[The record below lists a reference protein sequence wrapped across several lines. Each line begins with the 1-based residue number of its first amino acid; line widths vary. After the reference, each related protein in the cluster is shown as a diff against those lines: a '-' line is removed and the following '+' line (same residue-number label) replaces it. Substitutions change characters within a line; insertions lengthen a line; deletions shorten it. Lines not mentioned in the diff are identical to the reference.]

1 MARNSKENSSKKA
14 ALDYHEFPQP
24 GKLEIRAT
32 KPLANQRDLS
42 RAYSPG
48 VAEACLEI
56 KEDENTASKYTSKGN
71 LVAVISN
78 GTAVLGLGNIGP
90 GASKPVMEG
99 KAVLFKK
106 FANIDCFDIEVDED
120 NPQRLAEIVASLE
133 PTFGAINLEDIKA
146 PDCFEVE
153 RLCKEK
159 MKIPV
164 FHDDQHGTAIVVG
177 AAAVNAIELSNRK
190 IENTKIVAVGAGA
203 SGIACLEMLVKLG
216 AKRENIWL
224 SDSKGLIT
232 KNRSEINEEKK
243 RFSQDS
249 NLSNLDDVIKDCDMF
264 LGLSG
269 PGVLTSKM
277 VLKMNKQPIIFA
289 LANPDPEINPAD
301 ALKVAPDA
309 LIATGRSD
317 YPNQVNNVLC
327 FPFIFRGALDVGATQ
342 INDEMKL
349 ACIHAIANL
358 ARQTSTAETVEAYQ
372 GEILKF
378 GKEYLIPKPFDPRL
392 LPNVAVAVAEA
403 AMKSGVAS
411 RPLKDVGAYKQKL
424 EGSVYKSTI
433 LMKPVFEAA
442 KTSSRKIV
450 FAEGEDE
457 RTLRT
462 ALALLEE
469 TNDKPILIGRP
480 EVVEN
485 RIERYGLPLVHG
497 KDFELVN
504 PQNDPRFREYWE
516 AYLGIMERK
525 GVTPALAREIMRTNT
540 TAIGAIM
547 VKRGEADS
555 LICGTFGQY
564 LWHLKYIEEILSG
577 DGLKPV
583 GALSMMILESDVLFV
598 ADCNIHPNPSAE
610 EIAEIVIGAAR
621 HTKRFG
627 VTPKI
632 ALCSHS
638 QFGSLDTDSGR
649 RMRGALHILDS
660 KKMDFSYEGEM
671 HSDSALDEDLRQR
684 IFRGSRFTG
693 SANVLVFSN
702 IDAASGVRNIL
713 KMRSNG
719 IEVGPILMGMGN
731 KAHIVSPSITTRG
744 LLNISALA
752 GTPVQ
757 IYG

>member
-120 NPQRLAEIVASLE
+120 NPQRLAEIVSSLE

-249 NLSNLDDVIKDCDMF
+249 TLSNLDDVIKDCDMF

-411 RPLKDVGAYKQKL
+411 RPLKDVEAYKQKL

-457 RTLRT
+457 RTLRS

-516 AYLGIMERK
+516 AYLEIMERK

-649 RMRGALHILDS
+649 RMRGALDILDS
-660 KKMDFSYEGEM
+660 KKLDFSYEGEM
-671 HSDSALDEDLRQR
+671 HSDSALDEDLRKR
-684 IFRGSRFTG
+684 IFRGSRFAG
-693 SANVLVFSN
+693 AANVLVFSN

>member
-56 KEDENTASKYTSKGN
+56 EEDENTASKYTSKGN

-249 NLSNLDDVIKDCDMF
+249 NLSKLDDVIKDCDMF

-411 RPLKDVGAYKQKL
+411 RPLKDVEAYKQKL

-598 ADCNIHPNPSAE
+598 ADCNIHPNPTAE

-649 RMRGALHILDS
+649 RMREALHILDS
-660 KKMDFSYEGEM
+660 KKLDFLYEGEM

-684 IFRGSRFTG
+684 IFRGSRFSG

>member
-120 NPQRLAEIVASLE
+120 NPQRLAEIVSSLE

-249 NLSNLDDVIKDCDMF
+249 TLSNLDDVIKDCDMF

-349 ACIHAIANL
+349 ACIHAIASL

-411 RPLKDVGAYKQKL
+411 RPLKDVEAYKQKL

-457 RTLRT
+457 RTLRS

-525 GVTPALAREIMRTNT
+525 GITPALAREIMRTNT

-598 ADCNIHPNPSAE
+598 ADCNIQTLL
-610 EIAEIVIGAAR
+610 R
-621 HTKRFG
+621 KR
-627 VTPKI
+627 
-632 ALCSHS
+632 
-638 QFGSLDTDSGR
+638 
-649 RMRGALHILDS
+649 
-660 KKMDFSYEGEM
+660 
-671 HSDSALDEDLRQR
+671 
-684 IFRGSRFTG
+684 
-693 SANVLVFSN
+693 
-702 IDAASGVRNIL
+702 
-713 KMRSNG
+713 
-719 IEVGPILMGMGN
+719 
-731 KAHIVSPSITTRG
+731 
-744 LLNISALA
+744 
-752 GTPVQ
+752 
-757 IYG
+757 

>member
-249 NLSNLDDVIKDCDMF
+249 NLSKLDDVIKDCDMF

-392 LPNVAVAVAEA
+392 LPNVAVAVAQA

-411 RPLKDVGAYKQKL
+411 RPLKDVEAYKQKL

-457 RTLRT
+457 RTLRS

-598 ADCNIHPNPSAE
+598 ADCNIHPNPTAE

-649 RMRGALHILDS
+649 RMREALHILDS
-660 KKMDFSYEGEM
+660 KKLDFLYEGEM

>member
-1 MARNSKENSSKKA
+1 MARNSKENSTKKA

-177 AAAVNAIELSNRK
+177 AAAVNAIELSKRK

-249 NLSNLDDVIKDCDMF
+249 NLSKLDDVIKDCDMF

-411 RPLKDVGAYKQKL
+411 RPLKDVEAYKQKL

-457 RTLRT
+457 RTLRS

-598 ADCNIHPNPSAE
+598 ADCNIHPNPTAE

-649 RMRGALHILDS
+649 RMREALHILDS
-660 KKMDFSYEGEM
+660 KKLDFLYEGEM

>member
-232 KNRSEINEEKK
+232 KNRSEINDEKK

-249 NLSNLDDVIKDCDMF
+249 NLSKLDDVVKDCDMF

-411 RPLKDVGAYKQKL
+411 RPLKDVEAYKQKL

-525 GVTPALAREIMRTNT
+525 GVTPALARAIMRTNT

-598 ADCNIHPNPSAE
+598 ADCNIHPNPTAE

-649 RMRGALHILDS
+649 RMREALHILDS
-660 KKMDFSYEGEM
+660 KKLDFLYEGEM

>member
-1 MARNSKENSSKKA
+1 MARNSKENSTKKA

-120 NPQRLAEIVASLE
+120 NPKRLAEIVASLE

-177 AAAVNAIELSNRK
+177 AAAVNAIELSKRK
-190 IENTKIVAVGAGA
+190 IEKTKIVAVGAGA

-249 NLSNLDDVIKDCDMF
+249 NLSKLDDVIKDCDMF

-411 RPLKDVGAYKQKL
+411 RPLKDVEAYKQKL

-457 RTLRT
+457 RTLRS

-516 AYLGIMERK
+516 AYLEIMERK

-555 LICGTFGQY
+555 LICGTVGQY

-598 ADCNIHPNPSAE
+598 ADCNIHPNPTAE

-649 RMRGALHILDS
+649 RMREALHILDS
-660 KKMDFSYEGEM
+660 KKLDFLYEGEM

>member
-1 MARNSKENSSKKA
+1 MAKNLKENSSKKA

-56 KEDENTASKYTSKGN
+56 KEDENTASKYTSKAN

-249 NLSNLDDVIKDCDMF
+249 TLSNLDDVIKDCDMF

-411 RPLKDVGAYKQKL
+411 RPLKDVEAYKQKL

-649 RMRGALHILDS
+649 RMRGALDILDS
-660 KKMDFSYEGEM
+660 KKLDFSYEGEM
-671 HSDSALDEDLRQR
+671 HSDSALDEDLRKR
-684 IFRGSRFTG
+684 IFRGSRFAG
-693 SANVLVFSN
+693 AANVLVFSN

>member
-48 VAEACLEI
+48 VADACLEI
-56 KEDENTASKYTSKGN
+56 KEDENTASKYTAKGN

-90 GASKPVMEG
+90 SASKPVMEG

-106 FANIDCFDIEVDED
+106 FANIDCFDIEVKED
-120 NPQRLAEIVASLE
+120 NPQKLAEIVASLE

-249 NLSNLDDVIKDCDMF
+249 NLSKLDDVVKDCDMF

-411 RPLKDVGAYKQKL
+411 RPLKDVEAYKQKL

-598 ADCNIHPNPSAE
+598 ADCNIHPNPTAE

-649 RMRGALHILDS
+649 RMREALHILDS
-660 KKMDFSYEGEM
+660 KKLDFLYEGEM

-684 IFRGSRFTG
+684 IFRRSRFTG

-719 IEVGPILMGMGN
+719 IEIGPILMGMGN

>member
-1 MARNSKENSSKKA
+1 MAKNLKENSSKKA

-56 KEDENTASKYTSKGN
+56 KEDENTASKYTSKAN

-249 NLSNLDDVIKDCDMF
+249 TLSNLDDVIKDCDMF

-411 RPLKDVGAYKQKL
+411 RPLKDLEAYKQKL

-577 DGLKPV
+577 NGLKPV

-649 RMRGALHILDS
+649 RMRGALDILDS
-660 KKMDFSYEGEM
+660 KKLDFSYEGEM
-671 HSDSALDEDLRQR
+671 HSDSALDEDLRKR
-684 IFRGSRFTG
+684 IFRGSRFAG
-693 SANVLVFSN
+693 AANVLVFSN

>member
-1 MARNSKENSSKKA
+1 MARNSKENSTKKA

-177 AAAVNAIELSNRK
+177 AAAVNAIELSKRK

-249 NLSNLDDVIKDCDMF
+249 NLSKLDDVIKDCDMF

-269 PGVLTSKM
+269 PGVLTGKM
-277 VLKMNKQPIIFA
+277 VFKMNKQPIIFA

-349 ACIHAIANL
+349 ACIHSIANL

-411 RPLKDVGAYKQKL
+411 RPLKDVEAYKQKL

-457 RTLRT
+457 RTLRS

-516 AYLGIMERK
+516 AYLEIMERK

-555 LICGTFGQY
+555 LICGTVGQY

-577 DGLKPV
+577 NGLKPV

-598 ADCNIHPNPSAE
+598 ADCNIHPNPTAE

-649 RMRGALHILDS
+649 RMREALHILDS
-660 KKMDFSYEGEM
+660 KKLDFLYEGEM

>member
-120 NPQRLAEIVASLE
+120 NPQRLAEIVSSLE

-249 NLSNLDDVIKDCDMF
+249 NLSKLDDVIKDCDMF

-411 RPLKDVGAYKQKL
+411 RPLKDVEAYKQKL

-649 RMRGALHILDS
+649 RMREALHILDS
-660 KKMDFSYEGEM
+660 KKLDFLYEGEM

>member
-1 MARNSKENSSKKA
+1 MAKNLKENSSKKA

-120 NPQRLAEIVASLE
+120 NPQRLAEIVSSLE

-249 NLSNLDDVIKDCDMF
+249 NLSKLDDVIKDCDMF

-411 RPLKDVGAYKQKL
+411 RPLKDVEAYKQKL

-598 ADCNIHPNPSAE
+598 ADCNIHPNPTAE

-649 RMRGALHILDS
+649 RMRGALDILDS
-660 KKMDFSYEGEM
+660 KKLDFSYEGEM
-671 HSDSALDEDLRQR
+671 HSDSALDEDLRKR
-684 IFRGSRFTG
+684 IFRGSRFAG
-693 SANVLVFSN
+693 AANVLVFSN

>member
-1 MARNSKENSSKKA
+1 MAKNLKENSSKKA

-120 NPQRLAEIVASLE
+120 NPQRLAEIVSSLE

-249 NLSNLDDVIKDCDMF
+249 TLSNLDDVIKDCDMF

-349 ACIHAIANL
+349 ACIHAIASL

-378 GKEYLIPKPFDPRL
+378 GKEYLNPKPFDPRL

-411 RPLKDVGAYKQKL
+411 RPLKDVEAYKQKL

-649 RMRGALHILDS
+649 RMRGALDILDS
-660 KKMDFSYEGEM
+660 KKLDFSYEGEM
-671 HSDSALDEDLRQR
+671 HSDSALDEDLRKR
-684 IFRGSRFTG
+684 IFRGSRFAG
-693 SANVLVFSN
+693 AANVLVFSN

>member
-249 NLSNLDDVIKDCDMF
+249 TLSNLDDVIKDCDMF

-411 RPLKDVGAYKQKL
+411 RPLKDVEAYKQKL

-649 RMRGALHILDS
+649 RMREALHILDS
-660 KKMDFSYEGEM
+660 KGLDFLYEGEM
-671 HSDSALDEDLRQR
+671 HSDSALDEGLRQR

>member
-1 MARNSKENSSKKA
+1 MASNSKENSTKKA

-90 GASKPVMEG
+90 SASKPVMEG

-120 NPQRLAEIVASLE
+120 NPQRLAEIVSSLE

-177 AAAVNAIELSNRK
+177 AAAVNAIELSKRK

-249 NLSNLDDVIKDCDMF
+249 NLSKLDDVIKDCDMF

-269 PGVLTSKM
+269 PGVLTSEM
-277 VLKMNKQPIIFA
+277 VLKMKKQPIIFA

-301 ALKVAPDA
+301 VLKVAPDA

-411 RPLKDVGAYKQKL
+411 RPLKDVEAYKQKL

-457 RTLRT
+457 RTLRS

-525 GVTPALAREIMRTNT
+525 GVSPALAREIMRTNT

-598 ADCNIHPNPSAE
+598 ADCNIHPNPTAE

-649 RMRGALHILDS
+649 RMREALHILDS
-660 KKMDFSYEGEM
+660 KKLDFLYEGEM

>member
-1 MARNSKENSSKKA
+1 MAKNLKENSSKKA

-120 NPQRLAEIVASLE
+120 NPQRLAEIVSSLE

-249 NLSNLDDVIKDCDMF
+249 NLSRLDDVIKDCDMF

-411 RPLKDVGAYKQKL
+411 RPLKDLEAYKQKL

-598 ADCNIHPNPSAE
+598 ADCNIHPNPTAE

-649 RMRGALHILDS
+649 RMRGALDILDS
-660 KKMDFSYEGEM
+660 KKLDFSYEGEM
-671 HSDSALDEDLRQR
+671 HSDSALDEDLRKR
-684 IFRGSRFTG
+684 IFRGSRFAG
-693 SANVLVFSN
+693 AANVLVFSN

>member
-1 MARNSKENSSKKA
+1 MARNSKENSTKKA

-120 NPQRLAEIVASLE
+120 NPQRLAEIVSSLE

-249 NLSNLDDVIKDCDMF
+249 NLSKLDDVIKDCDMF

-411 RPLKDVGAYKQKL
+411 RPLKDVEAYKQKL

-457 RTLRT
+457 RTLRS

-516 AYLGIMERK
+516 AYLEIMERK

-598 ADCNIHPNPSAE
+598 ADCNIHPNPTAE

-649 RMRGALHILDS
+649 RMREALHILDS
-660 KKMDFSYEGEM
+660 KKLDFLYEGEM

>member
-1 MARNSKENSSKKA
+1 
-14 ALDYHEFPQP
+14 
-24 GKLEIRAT
+24 
-32 KPLANQRDLS
+32 
-42 RAYSPG
+42 
-48 VAEACLEI
+48 
-56 KEDENTASKYTSKGN
+56 
-71 LVAVISN
+71 
-78 GTAVLGLGNIGP
+78 
-90 GASKPVMEG
+90 
-99 KAVLFKK
+99 
-106 FANIDCFDIEVDED
+106 
-120 NPQRLAEIVASLE
+120 
-133 PTFGAINLEDIKA
+133 
-146 PDCFEVE
+146 
-153 RLCKEK
+153 
-159 MKIPV
+159 
-164 FHDDQHGTAIVVG
+164 
-177 AAAVNAIELSNRK
+177 
-190 IENTKIVAVGAGA
+190 
-203 SGIACLEMLVKLG
+203 
-216 AKRENIWL
+216 
-224 SDSKGLIT
+224 
-232 KNRSEINEEKK
+232 
-243 RFSQDS
+243 
-249 NLSNLDDVIKDCDMF
+249 
-264 LGLSG
+264 
-269 PGVLTSKM
+269 LTSKM
-277 VLKMNKQPIIFA
+277 VLKMNEQPIIFA
-289 LANPDPEINPAD
+289 LANPYPEINPAD
-301 ALKVAPDA
+301 ALRVAPNA

-392 LPNVAVAVAEA
+392 LPNVAAAVAEA
-403 AMKSGVAS
+403 AINSGVAS
-411 RPLKDVGAYKQKL
+411 RPLKDVEAYKIKL

-516 AYLGIMERK
+516 AYLEIMERK
-525 GVTPALAREIMRTNT
+525 GVTPALARAIMRTNT

-564 LWHLKYIEEILSG
+564 LWHLKYIEEILAG
-577 DGLKPV
+577 DQLKPV

-598 ADCNIHPNPSAE
+598 ADCNIHPNPTAE

-627 VTPKI
+627 VVPKI

-649 RMRGALHILDS
+649 RMRAALDILDS
-660 KKMDFSYEGEM
+660 KKLDFLYEGEM

-684 IFRGSRFTG
+684 IFRGSRFSG
-693 SANVLVFSN
+693 AANVLVFSN

>member
-1 MARNSKENSSKKA
+1 MAKNLKENSSKKA

-120 NPQRLAEIVASLE
+120 NPQRLAEIVSSLE

-243 RFSQDS
+243 RFAQDS
-249 NLSNLDDVIKDCDMF
+249 NLSKLDDVIKDCDMF

-411 RPLKDVGAYKQKL
+411 RPLKDVEAYNQKL

-649 RMRGALHILDS
+649 RMRGALDILDS
-660 KKMDFSYEGEM
+660 KKLDFSYEGEM
-671 HSDSALDEDLRQR
+671 HSDSALDEDLRKR
-684 IFRGSRFTG
+684 IFRGSRFAG
-693 SANVLVFSN
+693 AANVLVFSN

>member
-1 MARNSKENSSKKA
+1 LARNSKENSTKKA

-56 KEDENTASKYTSKGN
+56 KADENTASKYTSKGN

-106 FANIDCFDIEVDED
+106 FANIDCFDIEVNEE

-249 NLSNLDDVIKDCDMF
+249 NLSKLDDVIKDCDMF

-349 ACIHAIANL
+349 ACIHSIANL

-411 RPLKDVGAYKQKL
+411 RPLKDVEAYKQKL

-457 RTLRT
+457 RTLRS

-516 AYLGIMERK
+516 AYLEIMERK

-555 LICGTFGQY
+555 LICGTVGQY

-598 ADCNIHPNPSAE
+598 ADCNIHPNPTAE

-649 RMRGALHILDS
+649 RMREALHILDS
-660 KKMDFSYEGEM
+660 KKLDFLYEGEM

>member
-1 MARNSKENSSKKA
+1 MAKNLKENSSKKA

-249 NLSNLDDVIKDCDMF
+249 NLSKLDDVIKDCDMF

-411 RPLKDVGAYKQKL
+411 RPLKDVEAYKQKL

-627 VTPKI
+627 VTPRI

-649 RMRGALHILDS
+649 RMREALHILDS
-660 KKMDFSYEGEM
+660 KKLDFLYEGEM

-693 SANVLVFSN
+693 SANVLVFGN

>member
-1 MARNSKENSSKKA
+1 MAKNSKENSSKKA

-120 NPQRLAEIVASLE
+120 NPQRLAEIVSSLE

-249 NLSNLDDVIKDCDMF
+249 TLSNLDDVIKDCDMF

-411 RPLKDVGAYKQKL
+411 RPLKDVEAYKQKL

-649 RMRGALHILDS
+649 RMREALHILDS
-660 KKMDFSYEGEM
+660 KKLDFLYEGEM

>member
-1 MARNSKENSSKKA
+1 
-14 ALDYHEFPQP
+14 
-24 GKLEIRAT
+24 
-32 KPLANQRDLS
+32 
-42 RAYSPG
+42 
-48 VAEACLEI
+48 
-56 KEDENTASKYTSKGN
+56 
-71 LVAVISN
+71 
-78 GTAVLGLGNIGP
+78 
-90 GASKPVMEG
+90 
-99 KAVLFKK
+99 
-106 FANIDCFDIEVDED
+106 
-120 NPQRLAEIVASLE
+120 
-133 PTFGAINLEDIKA
+133 
-146 PDCFEVE
+146 
-153 RLCKEK
+153 
-159 MKIPV
+159 
-164 FHDDQHGTAIVVG
+164 
-177 AAAVNAIELSNRK
+177 
-190 IENTKIVAVGAGA
+190 
-203 SGIACLEMLVKLG
+203 MLVKLG

-249 NLSNLDDVIKDCDMF
+249 TLSNLDDVIKDCDMF

-403 AMKSGVAS
+403 AMRSGVAS
-411 RPLKDVGAYKQKL
+411 RPLKDVEAYKQKL

-516 AYLGIMERK
+516 EYLGIMERK

-649 RMRGALHILDS
+649 RMRGALDILDS
-660 KKMDFSYEGEM
+660 KKLDFSYEGEM
-671 HSDSALDEDLRQR
+671 HSDSALDEDLRKR
-684 IFRGSRFTG
+684 IFRGSRFAG
-693 SANVLVFSN
+693 AANVLVFSN

>member
-106 FANIDCFDIEVDED
+106 FANIDCFDIEVNED

-249 NLSNLDDVIKDCDMF
+249 TLSNLDDVIKDCDMF

-411 RPLKDVGAYKQKL
+411 RPLKDVEAYKQKL

-649 RMRGALHILDS
+649 RMRGALDILDS
-660 KKMDFSYEGEM
+660 KKLDFSYEGEM
-671 HSDSALDEDLRQR
+671 HSDSALDEDLRKR
-684 IFRGSRFTG
+684 IFRGSRFAG
-693 SANVLVFSN
+693 AANVLVFSN

>member
-1 MARNSKENSSKKA
+1 MAKNLKENSSKKA

-120 NPQRLAEIVASLE
+120 NPQRLAEIVSSLE

-249 NLSNLDDVIKDCDMF
+249 TLSNLDDVIKDCDMF

-301 ALKVAPDA
+301 ALKVSPDA

-411 RPLKDVGAYKQKL
+411 RPLKDVEAYKQKL

-649 RMRGALHILDS
+649 RMREALHILDS
-660 KKMDFSYEGEM
+660 KKLDFLYEGEM

>member
-249 NLSNLDDVIKDCDMF
+249 NLSKLDDVIKDCDMF

-411 RPLKDVGAYKQKL
+411 RPLKDVEAYKQKL

-598 ADCNIHPNPSAE
+598 ADCNIHPNPTAE

-649 RMRGALHILDS
+649 RMREALHILDS
-660 KKMDFSYEGEM
+660 KKLDFLYEGEM

-693 SANVLVFSN
+693 SANVLIFSN

>member
-1 MARNSKENSSKKA
+1 MARNSKENSTKKA

-249 NLSNLDDVIKDCDMF
+249 TLSNLDDVIKDCDMF

-342 INDEMKL
+342 INDEKKL
-349 ACIHAIANL
+349 ACIHSIANL

-411 RPLKDVGAYKQKL
+411 RPLKDVEAYKQKL

-457 RTLRT
+457 RTLRS

-516 AYLGIMERK
+516 AYLEIMERK

-555 LICGTFGQY
+555 LICGTVGQY

-598 ADCNIHPNPSAE
+598 ADCNIHPNPTAE

-649 RMRGALHILDS
+649 RMREALHILDS
-660 KKMDFSYEGEM
+660 KKLDFLYEGEM

>member
-1 MARNSKENSSKKA
+1 MARNSKENSTKKA

-120 NPQRLAEIVASLE
+120 NPKRLAEIVASLE

-249 NLSNLDDVIKDCDMF
+249 NLSKLDDVIKDCDMF

-309 LIATGRSD
+309 PIATGRSD

-411 RPLKDVGAYKQKL
+411 RPLKDVEAYKQKL

-457 RTLRT
+457 RTLRS

-516 AYLGIMERK
+516 AYLEIMERK

-555 LICGTFGQY
+555 LICGTVGQY

-598 ADCNIHPNPSAE
+598 ADCNIHPNPTAE

-649 RMRGALHILDS
+649 RMREALHILDS
-660 KKMDFSYEGEM
+660 KKLDFLYEGEM

>member
-1 MARNSKENSSKKA
+1 LAKNLKENSSKKA

-243 RFSQDS
+243 RFSQVS
-249 NLSNLDDVIKDCDMF
+249 NLSKLDDVIKDCDMF

-411 RPLKDVGAYKQKL
+411 RPLKDVEAYKQKL

-649 RMRGALHILDS
+649 RMRGALDILDS
-660 KKMDFSYEGEM
+660 KKLDFSYEGEM
-671 HSDSALDEDLRQR
+671 HSDSALDEDLRKR
-684 IFRGSRFTG
+684 IFRGSRFAG
-693 SANVLVFSN
+693 AANVLVFSN

>member
-1 MARNSKENSSKKA
+1 MARNSKENSTKKA
-14 ALDYHEFPQP
+14 ALDYHEFPKP

-120 NPQRLAEIVASLE
+120 NPQRLAEIVSSLE

-249 NLSNLDDVIKDCDMF
+249 TLSNLDDVIKDCDMF

-301 ALKVAPDA
+301 ALKVSPDA

-411 RPLKDVGAYKQKL
+411 RPLKDVEAYKQKL

-649 RMRGALHILDS
+649 RMRGALDILDS
-660 KKMDFSYEGEM
+660 KKLDFSYEGEM
-671 HSDSALDEDLRQR
+671 HSDSALDEDLRKR
-684 IFRGSRFTG
+684 IFRGSRFAG
-693 SANVLVFSN
+693 AANVLVFSN

>member
-1 MARNSKENSSKKA
+1 MAKNLKENSSKKA

-120 NPQRLAEIVASLE
+120 NPQRLAEIVSSLE

-249 NLSNLDDVIKDCDMF
+249 NLSKLDDVIKDCDMF

-349 ACIHAIANL
+349 ACIHAIASL

-392 LPNVAVAVAEA
+392 LPNVAVSVAEA

-411 RPLKDVGAYKQKL
+411 RPLKDIEAYKQKL

-649 RMRGALHILDS
+649 RMRGALDILDS
-660 KKMDFSYEGEM
+660 KKLDFSYEGEM
-671 HSDSALDEDLRQR
+671 HSDSALDEDLRKR
-684 IFRGSRFTG
+684 IFRGSRFAG
-693 SANVLVFSN
+693 AANVLVFSN

>member
-120 NPQRLAEIVASLE
+120 NPQRLAEIVSSLE

-249 NLSNLDDVIKDCDMF
+249 TLSNLDDVIKDCDMF

-411 RPLKDVGAYKQKL
+411 RPLKDVEAYKQKL

-598 ADCNIHPNPSAE
+598 ADCNIHPNPTAE

-649 RMRGALHILDS
+649 RMRDALHILDR
-660 KKMDFSYEGEM
+660 KKLDFLYEGEM